1 MAAIEGYGCSL
12 AEPNQPFEVKALAF
26 DDVADDEA
34 VIEVAGCGLCHT
46 DIGFY
51 AGDVRTKHELPLI
64 LGHEISG
71 RVVKVGSK
79 YSGLE
84 GKNVIV
90 PAVLPCGQCDL
101 CAAGREN
108 ICQQQKM
115 PGNDFNGGF
124 ASHIKVPAQYL
135 CPLPDDI
142 GDIDLADLSVI
153 ADAVTTPYQ
162 AMLRSGLKKGD
173 LAIVVGVGG
182 LGNYMVQHAKNAGA
196 SVIAIDIDAGKLE
209 ASQKMGADHIVNT
222 SSLSEKDVKKEVR
235 KLVKENSLSPNRWK
249 VFEMS
254 GTAGGQATA
263 FSLLS
268 FAGAL
273 GIIGF
278 TMDKVN
284 VRLSNAMA
292 FDADLFGSWAC
303 RPEYYPDVVKDVLD
317 GRINLKANVEKHPL
331 KSINEVIEL
340 AHEHKLDK
348 RVVFVP

>member
-1 MAAIEGYGCSL
+1 
-12 AEPNQPFEVKALAF
+12 
-26 DDVADDEA
+26 
-34 VIEVAGCGLCHT
+34 
-46 DIGFY
+46 
-51 AGDVRTKHELPLI
+51 
-64 LGHEISG
+64 
-71 RVVKVGSK
+71 
-79 YSGLE
+79 
-84 GKNVIV
+84 
-90 PAVLPCGQCDL
+90 
-101 CAAGREN
+101 
-108 ICQQQKM
+108 
-115 PGNDFNGGF
+115 
-124 ASHIKVPAQYL
+124 
-135 CPLPDDI
+135 
-142 GDIDLADLSVI
+142 
-153 ADAVTTPYQ
+153 
-162 AMLRSGLKKGD
+162 
-173 LAIVVGVGG
+173 
-182 LGNYMVQHAKNAGA
+182 
-196 SVIAIDIDAGKLE
+196 
-209 ASQKMGADHIVNT
+209 
-222 SSLSEKDVKKEVR
+222 
-235 KLVKENSLSPNRWK
+235 
-249 VFEMS
+249 MS